1 MSFFFGRVSND
12 PGTRRKRRKWNK
24 RLNVDT
30 VAKLL
35 VTMVN
40 LTYNLCSHQARGTTF
55 DQQLQLLC
63 ILFPL
68 LTQSHPQKVKNTPK
82 ILSLE
87 MPFLQRTLIQL
98 PGWTVPVRKSIVV
111 FSFSLRLVIWV
122 ILWQS
127 TRGMKRKGL
136 FGLLCLEVCGRLYE
150 NGSHRPPYLDAWY
163 IVHGYFGRIRKYGL
177 VGIRNGVEVSKA
189 HAILD

>member
-1 MSFFFGRVSND
+1 MRFFGRVSND

-24 RLNVDT
+24 KLNVDT

-35 VTMVN
+35 GTMVN

-68 LTQSHPQKVKNTPK
+68 LTQAHPQKVKNPQNPVAWDAIPAENSHPTSWLDSPH
-82 ILSLE
+82 SE
-87 MPFLQRTLIQL
+87 ANSDFLCLFGVGDL
-98 PGWTVPVRKSIVV
+98 GDTVTKYR
-111 FSFSLRLVIWV
+111 RYEE
-122 ILWQS
+122 
-127 TRGMKRKGL
+127 KGL
-136 FGLLCLEVCGRLYE
+136 FGLLCLEVCRGLYE

-163 IVHGYFGRIRKYGL
+163 IVHGYFGRIRK
-177 VGIRNGVEVSKA
+177 
-189 HAILD
+189 